1 MIKSPFFQKDKGGK
15 RYIYH
20 PIYLSLKVNGYKEKI
35 VALLHDVIEDSDY
48 TLEDLNVYFDKDV
61 IEAVK
66 VITKVKGEKYM
77 EYLERVKNNN
87 IAKK

>member
-1 MIKSPFFQKDKGGK
+1 M
-15 RYIYH
+15 
-20 PIYLSLKVNGYKEKI
+20 KVNGYKEKI